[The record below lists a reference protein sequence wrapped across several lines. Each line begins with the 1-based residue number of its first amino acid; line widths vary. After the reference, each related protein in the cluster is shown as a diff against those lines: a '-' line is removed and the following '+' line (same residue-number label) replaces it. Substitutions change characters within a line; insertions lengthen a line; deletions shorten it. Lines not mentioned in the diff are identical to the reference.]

1 LKKIRINIPEK
12 SYNVFL
18 GQDIFRSLLKIFN
31 DENISGDILLVADAK
46 VLKLYSALIKESFT
60 GYKAKLKIVSI
71 TAKESNKSYES
82 LKKIHSALIKNNFG
96 RDCTIAALGGGILGD
111 LAGFAASTYMRGVKY
126 VQIPTT
132 LLAAVDS
139 SVGGKTGINFENVK
153 NIIGTFHQP
162 EFVIID
168 IDFFRTLPDEEV
180 LCGIGEIIK
189 YCFLTD
195 KKYFYFVQKNI
206 ERIFK
211 NDRRIIEKIIAESV
225 KYKGDVVREDE
236 KESGIRKVLNL
247 GHTFA
252 HAFEVE
258 QKHKLK
264 HGQAVIVGITCALY
278 LSRKLNL
285 IAETEFNEY
294 LGLLMQSGREI
305 RLSKYDMSRIIYVM
319 RLDKKNSDYK
329 IKFVMIMKIGEII
342 TDVPADTRNIK
353 KSISEALIHF
363 K

>member
-1 LKKIRINIPEK
+1 
-12 SYNVFL
+12 
-18 GQDIFRSLLKIFN
+18 
-31 DENISGDILLVADAK
+31 
-46 VLKLYSALIKESFT
+46 
-60 GYKAKLKIVSI
+60 
-71 TAKESNKSYES
+71 
-82 LKKIHSALIKNNFG
+82 
-96 RDCTIAALGGGILGD
+96 
-111 LAGFAASTYMRGVKY
+111 M
-126 VQIPTT
+126 
-132 LLAAVDS
+132 
-139 SVGGKTGINFENVK
+139 
-153 NIIGTFHQP
+153 
-162 EFVIID
+162 
-168 IDFFRTLPDEEV
+168 
-180 LCGIGEIIK
+180 
-189 YCFLTD
+189 
-195 KKYFYFVQKNI
+195 
-206 ERIFK
+206 
-211 NDRRIIEKIIAESV
+211 
-225 KYKGDVVREDE
+225 VREDE

-305 RLSKYDMSRIIYVM
+305 RLSKYDMSRILNVM
-319 RLDKKNSDYK
+319 RLDKKNRDNK
-329 IKFVMIMKIGEII
+329 IKFVLIRKIGEII